1 MASDLQALSGYKVGE
16 ISQALFTNQESKTYL
31 KKNVEL
37 SALFSSTNPSQP
49 AFVAVPLK
57 VRLRNKLILNR
68 TMHVLVKL
76 YINLCAFFSIHGVVV
91 IVRNR
96 SL

>member
-16 ISQALFTNQESKTYL
+16 ISQALFTNQESKAHL

-37 SALFSSTNPSQP
+37 SALFSSTNPFQP

-57 VRLRNKLILNR
+57 VRLRKEGCMNLNC
-68 TMHVLVKL
+68 TMHLLVKL
-76 YINLCAFFSIHGVVV
+76 YVCARTSQYTV
-91 IVRNR
+91 
-96 SL
+96 LWL

>member
-16 ISQALFTNQESKTYL
+16 ISQALFTNQESKAYL

-57 VRLRNKLILNR
+57 VRLRNEGCMNLYNR

-76 YINLCAFFSIHGVVV
+76 YICARFSQYTV
-91 IVRNR
+91 
-96 SL
+96 LWL

>member
-16 ISQALFTNQESKTYL
+16 ISQALFTNQESKAYL

-37 SALFSSTNPSQP
+37 SALFSSKNPSQP

-57 VRLRNKLILNR
+57 VRLRNEGCMNLNR
-68 TMHVLVKL
+68 TICMHVLVKL
-76 YINLCAFFSIHGVVV
+76 YVCARFSQYTV
-91 IVRNR
+91 
-96 SL
+96 LWL

>member
-76 YINLCAFFSIHGVVV
+76 YICA
-91 IVRNR
+91 R
-96 SL
+96 SSQYTVLWL

>member
-16 ISQALFTNQESKTYL
+16 ISQALFTNQGSKAYL

-57 VRLRNKLILNR
+57 VRLRNEGYLKLNR
-68 TMHVLVKL
+68 TVHVLVKL
-76 YINLCAFFSIHGVVV
+76 YACARFSQYTV
-91 IVRNR
+91 
-96 SL
+96 LWL

>member
-57 VRLRNKLILNR
+57 VRLRNGGYLKLNR
-68 TMHVLVKL
+68 TVHVLVKL
-76 YINLCAFFSIHGVVV
+76 YACARFSQYTV
-91 IVRNR
+91 
-96 SL
+96 LWL

>member
-16 ISQALFTNQESKTYL
+16 ISQALFTNQESKAYL
-31 KKNVEL
+31 KENVEL

-57 VRLRNKLILNR
+57 VRLRNEGCMNLNR
-68 TMHVLVKL
+68 TIYMHVLVKL
-76 YINLCAFFSIHGVVV
+76 YVCA
-91 IVRNR
+91 R
-96 SL
+96 SSQYTVLWS

>member
-16 ISQALFTNQESKTYL
+16 ISQALFTNQESKAYL

-49 AFVAVPLK
+49 AFVAVTLK
-57 VRLRNKLILNR
+57 VRLRNEGCMNLNR

-76 YINLCAFFSIHGVVV
+76 YICARFSQYTV
-91 IVRNR
+91 
-96 SL
+96 LWL

>member
-1 MASDLQALSGYKVGE
+1 MASDLHALSGYKVGE

-37 SALFSSTNPSQP
+37 SALFSSRNPSQP

-57 VRLRNKLILNR
+57 VRLRNEGYLKLNR
-68 TMHVLVKL
+68 TVHVLVKL
-76 YINLCAFFSIHGVVV
+76 YACARFSQYTV
-91 IVRNR
+91 
-96 SL
+96 LWL